1 MRILTRNKERIV
13 RPRRLIGALAL
24 LVGLAA
30 GCSGE
35 SGGGTPNSAPR
46 PASTG
51 TLTIIEP
58 TPGTVVST
66 DTIHVKVKVDGATI
80 LDNPGIVAVKPDQGH
95 IHVSLD
101 GQPQNMLYGDETD
114 VAVTPGRHLLE
125 VEFVAGD
132 HIRFNP
138 AVKQAVTFTVEG

>member
-1 MRILTRNKERIV
+1 MRSK
-13 RPRRLIGALAL
+13 RLMGAVL
-24 LVGLAA
+24 LVMALAA
-30 GCSGE
+30 GCNGE
-35 SGGGTPNSAPR
+35 SSGGVATPTTSGPR

-51 TLTIIEP
+51 TLAIVEP
-58 TPGTVVST
+58 TPGTVVSGT
-66 DTIHVKVKVDGATI
+66 TIHVKVDVQGATI
-80 LDNPGIVAVKPDQGH
+80 LNDPRAVAVKPDEGH

-101 GQPQNMLYGDETD
+101 GKIVSMQYGPETD

-138 AVKQAVTFTVEG
+138 AVKQAVTFTVEA

>member
-1 MRILTRNKERIV
+1 MG
-13 RPRRLIGALAL
+13 PRRLVGVLAL
-24 LVGLAA
+24 VVALAA

-35 SGGGTPNSAPR
+35 SGGGTPTSAPR
-46 PASTG
+46 PSSTG
-51 TLTIIEP
+51 MVSIVEP
-58 TPGTVVST
+58 TPGTVVSG
-66 DTIHVKVKVDGATI
+66 DMIHVKVEVDGARI
-80 LDNPGIVAVKPDQGH
+80 LADPGIVAVKPDEGH

-101 GQPQNMLYGDETD
+101 GKLQNMLYDDETD

>member
-1 MRILTRNKERIV
+1 MRSK
-13 RPRRLIGALAL
+13 RLVGGLAL
-24 LVGLAA
+24 VVALAA

-35 SGGGTPNSAPR
+35 SGGGTPTSAPR
-46 PASTG
+46 PASMG
-51 TLTIIEP
+51 TLTILEP

-80 LDNPGIVAVKPDQGH
+80 LDDPGIVDVKPNEGH

-101 GQPQNMLYGDETD
+101 GKPQNMLYDDETD
-114 VAVTPGRHLLE
+114 VAVTSGRHLLE

-132 HIRFNP
+132 HFRFNP